1 MGGAAGEVLGL
12 QRKAAVFLQRL
23 AALAGAGAVLQEVGR
38 VQLDARLGGVQLH
51 ADAGLFTGDP
61 CADALAGAA
70 GAVDHKAVVVATA
83 HHGGLGKAGV
93 DLPGA
98 VQIPPGKTQLHRTA
112 GIAALGAVEILGL
125 HLLKGTGDEFSVRH
139 GEIERTV
146 QAAEALDA
154 LTVTTDH
161 QEQDHDGQQGTVHTV
176 ALDQAPGKDGDG
188 DEEQHTVHVI
198 LSAPDI
204 FQSVHKRPPF
214 LNSTHL
220 TTPRRRMQGKSPC
233 MVQFPLVFG
242 KKSAIIKTTI
252 FCGAIT
258 GTNRRRF
265 LCP

>member
-1 MGGAAGEVLGL
+1 MWFLPRAKTTSASAKWVQIFFGDAFQRLHFADAEVVFALGHQSAGQADTVAPAQALRLVQQLCAA
-12 QRKAAVFLQRL
+12 RKADSEA
-23 AALAGAGAVLQEVGR
+23 ES
-38 VQLDARLGGVQLH
+38 
-51 ADAGLFTGDP
+51 
-61 CADALAGAA
+61 
-70 GAVDHKAVVVATA
+70 
-83 HHGGLGKAGV
+83 GV

-98 VQIPPGKTQLHRTA
+98 VQIPPGETQLHRA
-112 GIAALGAVEILGL
+112 VGIAALSAVEILGL

-176 ALDQAPGKDGDG
+176 PLDQAPDKDGDG

-220 TTPRRRMQGKSPC
+220 TTPRLRMQGKLPC
-233 MVQFPLVFG
+233 AVQFPLVFG